1 MHAETCQALTPIP
14 LKNATGLAVQVLPF
28 GGTIASIH
36 WQGQPMTLSYPN
48 YAQWQHDSS
57 CMGSTAGR
65 YANRIANARYQN
77 SQGAWVQLAANQGLH
92 TLHGGPQGFQYQTW
106 QVESQSEQQVVL
118 FLESA
123 DGDQGFPGL
132 LQIWQ
137 TITLVENEVHISY
150 HATTDRE
157 TVVNLTNHCY
167 FNLGDGE
174 TLLDH
179 DLQIFAAQVL
189 PVDDAGIPTSLPVPV
204 ESFGGADA
212 LQLRAAKSQQAKP
225 QQAKPEQDEPQQ
237 AKPEQALLDF
247 RQPRKLDKS
256 LQRSS
261 EVGGLLHGLDHCFV
275 QLSAEALSEWR
286 FDSNKLSAA
295 TQPSQSHA
303 AQLRLLAR
311 LRCGQRQLEVL
322 STQPGLQAYIGSYLN
337 APFQPYQ
344 GICLEAQNWP
354 DAPNW
359 PGFPSATLSVNQ
371 RYQQQIIYRFI

>member
-1 MHAETCQALTPIP
+1 MHAETCQAFTPIQ
-14 LKNATGLAVQVLPF
+14 LKNSAGLAVQVLPF

-48 YAQWQHDSS
+48 HAQWQHDSS

-77 SQGAWVQLAANQGLH
+77 SQGEWVQLAANQGLH

-137 TITLVENEVHISY
+137 TIALVENEVQISY

-167 FNLGDGE
+167 FNLGDGQ

-179 DLQIFAAQVL
+179 DLQIFAEQVL
-189 PVDDAGIPTSLPVPV
+189 PVDAEGIPTSMPVPV
-204 ESFGGADA
+204 ESFGVVDGDV
-212 LQLRAAKSQQAKP
+212 KP
-225 QQAKPEQDEPQQ
+225 QQAKPEQAKPEQ
-237 AKPEQALLDF
+237 AKPEQAKPHQAKPQQALLDF
-247 RQPRKLDKS
+247 RRPRKLDQS

-261 EVGGLLHGLDHCFV
+261 AVGGLLHGLDHCFV
-275 QLSAEALSEWR
+275 QLTTAELACWRAAVAADSESLR
-286 FDSNKLSAA
+286 L
-295 TQPSQSHA
+295 
-303 AQLRLLAR
+303 QLRLLAT
-311 LRCGQRQLEVL
+311 LRCGQQQLEVL
-322 STQPGLQAYIGSYLN
+322 SSQPGLQAYIGSYLS

-354 DAPNW
+354 DAPNR
-359 PGFPSATLSVNQ
+359 PEFPSATLEVNQ
-371 RYQQQIIYRFI
+371 RYQQQIVYRFF

>member
-1 MHAETCQALTPIP
+1 MHAETCQAFTPIQ
-14 LKNATGLAVQVLPF
+14 LKNSAGLAVQVLPF

-48 YAQWQHDSS
+48 HAQWQHDSA

-77 SQGAWVQLAANQGLH
+77 SQGEWVQLAANQGLH

-106 QVESQSEQQVVL
+106 QVESQSDQQVVL

-137 TITLVENEVHISY
+137 TIALVENEVQISY

-167 FNLGDGE
+167 FNLGDGQ

-179 DLQIFAAQVL
+179 DLQIFAEQVL
-189 PVDDAGIPTSLPVPV
+189 PVNAEGIPTSMPVPV
-204 ESFGGADA
+204 ESFGVVDGDA
-212 LQLRAAKSQQAKP
+212 K
-225 QQAKPEQDEPQQ
+225 PQQ

-247 RQPRKLDKS
+247 RQPRKLDQS

-261 EVGGLLHGLDHCFV
+261 SVGGLLHGLDHCFV
-275 QLSAEALSEWR
+275 QLSADELSKWSL
-286 FDSNKLSAA
+286 DADNLSA
-295 TQPSQSHA
+295 TTPSGKSHTSP
-303 AQLRLLAR
+303 LRLLAT

-322 STQPGLQAYIGSYLN
+322 SSQPGLQAYIGSYLS

-354 DAPNW
+354 DAPNR
-359 PGFPSATLSVNQ
+359 PEFPSATLEVNQ
-371 RYQQQIIYRFI
+371 RYQQQIVYRFF

>member
-1 MHAETCQALTPIP
+1 MHAETCQAFTPIQ
-14 LKNATGLAVQVLPF
+14 LKNSAGLAVQVLPF

-48 YAQWQHDSS
+48 HAQWQHDSS

-65 YANRIANARYQN
+65 YANRIAKARYQN
-77 SQGAWVQLAANQGLH
+77 SQGEWVQLAANQGLH

-106 QVESQSEQQVVL
+106 QVQSQSEQQVVL

-123 DGDQGFPGL
+123 DGDQGFPGR

-137 TITLVENEVHISY
+137 TIALVENEVQISY

-167 FNLGDGE
+167 FNLGDGQ

-179 DLQIFAAQVL
+179 DLQIFAEQVL
-189 PVDDAGIPTSLPVPV
+189 PVDAEGIPTSMPVPV
-204 ESFGGADA
+204 ESYGVAGGD
-212 LQLRAAKSQQAKP
+212 
-225 QQAKPEQDEPQQ
+225 

-247 RQPRKLDKS
+247 RRPRKLDQS

-261 EVGGLLHGLDHCFV
+261 AVGGLLHGLDHCFV
-275 QLSAEALSEWR
+275 QLTTAELANLRAAVAADSE
-286 FDSNKLSAA
+286 NL
-295 TQPSQSHA
+295 PP
-303 AQLRLLAR
+303 QLRLLAT

-322 STQPGLQAYIGSYLN
+322 SSQPGLQAYIGSYLS

-354 DAPNW
+354 DAPNR
-359 PGFPSATLSVNQ
+359 PEFPSATLEVNQ
-371 RYQQQIIYRFI
+371 RYQQQIVYRFF

>member
-1 MHAETCQALTPIP
+1 MHAETCQAFTPIQ
-14 LKNATGLAVQVLPF
+14 LKNSAGLAVQVLPF

-48 YAQWQHDSS
+48 HAQWQHDSS

-65 YANRIANARYQN
+65 YANRIAKARYQN
-77 SQGAWVQLAANQGLH
+77 SQGEWVQLAANQGLH

-106 QVESQSEQQVVL
+106 QVQIQSEQQLVL

-137 TITLVENEVHISY
+137 TIALVENEVQISY
-150 HATTDRE
+150 HAVTDRE

-167 FNLGDGE
+167 FNLGDGQ

-179 DLQIFAAQVL
+179 DLQIFAEQVL
-189 PVDDAGIPTSLPVPV
+189 PVDAEGIPTSMPVPV
-204 ESFGGADA
+204 ESFGVVDGDV
-212 LQLRAAKSQQAKP
+212 KP
-225 QQAKPEQDEPQQ
+225 QQAKPEQAKPEQ
-237 AKPEQALLDF
+237 AKPEQAKPHQAKPQQALLDF
-247 RQPRKLDKS
+247 RRPRKLDQS

-261 EVGGLLHGLDHCFV
+261 AVGGLLHGLDHCFV
-275 QLSAEALSEWR
+275 QLTTAELACWRAAVAADSESLR
-286 FDSNKLSAA
+286 L
-295 TQPSQSHA
+295 
-303 AQLRLLAR
+303 QLRLLAT
-311 LRCGQRQLEVL
+311 LRCGQQQLEVL
-322 STQPGLQAYIGSYLN
+322 SSQPGLQAYIGSYLS

-354 DAPNW
+354 DAPNR
-359 PGFPSATLSVNQ
+359 PEFPSATLEVNQ
-371 RYQQQIIYRFI
+371 RYQQQIVYRFF